1 MSADRNGATGAD
13 EFDDDDG
20 DDDFPEMADLQLTF
34 AQLLRK
40 RLEAEQS
47 DVSEEERVAVR
58 NEVFKEQIR
67 AAFLTHE
74 LASDADFERL
84 WPRLRDDILCE
95 NAASVYLQVMDAL
108 AEELSDDA

>member
-1 MSADRNGATGAD
+1 MSADRNGAAGAD
-13 EFDDDDG
+13 EFDDD
-20 DDDFPEMADLQLTF
+20 DDDFPEMADLQFTF
-34 AQLLRK
+34 AQLLRETA
-40 RLEAEQS
+40 RRTEQS
-47 DVSEEERVAVR
+47 DINEEERVAVR
-58 NEVFKEQIR
+58 NEVLLRNRFE

-108 AEELSDDA
+108 SPRS